1 MDGSRMSINI
11 GQVIYDLFGD
21 NGDLGVLLCIFL
33 IFLLDALLVPTLPE
47 LFFILG
53 FMAGAEHNTPIV
65 FGCELLL
72 MAILAELVG
81 ILSLYYVV
89 KHIRIP
95 KKIEKLVD
103 TYTKFLVMG
112 DERLLLLNRIA
123 PMIPFAGAFIA
134 IAKWDLK
141 KSIFYIVLGCV
152 LKYGIIMLLSNMF
165 LDFFSSDQAQLFMI
179 IMIVVVIA
187 VSMVLSIVVKKRH
200 GIDKGQDTEG
210 KERFP
215 TMRRL
220 T

>member
-179 IMIVVVIA
+179 IMIIVVIA

-200 GIDKGQDTEG
+200 GIDKEQNTEG
-210 KERFP
+210 KE
-215 TMRRL
+215 
-220 T
+220 

>member
-1 MDGSRMSINI
+1 MSINI

-152 LKYGIIMLLSNMF
+152 LKYGVIMLLSNMF

-200 GIDKGQDTEG
+200 GIDKEQNTEG
-210 KERFP
+210 KE
-215 TMRRL
+215 
-220 T
+220 

>member
-72 MAILAELVG
+72 VAILAELVG

-200 GIDKGQDTEG
+200 GIDKEQNTEG
-210 KERFP
+210 KE
-215 TMRRL
+215 
-220 T
+220 

>member
-72 MAILAELVG
+72 MSILAELVG

-200 GIDKGQDTEG
+200 GIDKEQNTEG
-210 KERFP
+210 KE
-215 TMRRL
+215 
-220 T
+220 

>member
-1 MDGSRMSINI
+1 MSTNI
-11 GQVIYDLFGD
+11 GQIIYDLFGD

-141 KSIFYIVLGCV
+141 KSMFYIVLGCV

-165 LDFFSSDQAQLFMI
+165 LDFFNSDQAQLFMI

-187 VSMVLSIVVKKRH
+187 VSMIMSFVIKKRH
-200 GIDKGQDTEG
+200 GLDEKQPPENED
-210 KERFP
+210 
-215 TMRRL
+215 
-220 T
+220 

>member
-95 KKIEKLVD
+95 KKIERLVD

-152 LKYGIIMLLSNMF
+152 LKYGVIMLLSNMF

-215 TMRRL
+215 TMQRL

>member
-1 MDGSRMSINI
+1 MSVNI

-210 KERFP
+210 KE
-215 TMRRL
+215 
-220 T
+220 

>member
-1 MDGSRMSINI
+1 MSTNI
-11 GQVIYDLFGD
+11 GQIIYDLFGD

-200 GIDKGQDTEG
+200 GIDKEQNTEG
-210 KERFP
+210 KE
-215 TMRRL
+215 
-220 T
+220 

>member
-1 MDGSRMSINI
+1 MSTNI
-11 GQVIYDLFGD
+11 GQIIYDLFGD

-95 KKIEKLVD
+95 KKIERLVD

-134 IAKWDLK
+134 IAKWNLK

-210 KERFP
+210 KE
-215 TMRRL
+215 
-220 T
+220 

>member
-95 KKIEKLVD
+95 KKIERLVD

-210 KERFP
+210 KE
-215 TMRRL
+215 
-220 T
+220 

>member
-1 MDGSRMSINI
+1 MSVNI

-215 TMRRL
+215 TMQRL

>member
-1 MDGSRMSINI
+1 MSTNI
-11 GQVIYDLFGD
+11 GQIIYDLFGD

-72 MAILAELVG
+72 VAILAELVG

-123 PMIPFAGAFIA
+123 PMKPFAGAFIA

-141 KSIFYIVLGCV
+141 KSMFYIVLGWV

-165 LDFFSSDQAQLFMI
+165 LDFFNSDQAQLFMI
-179 IMIVVVIA
+179 IMIVVVIV
-187 VSMVLSIVVKKRH
+187 VSMIMSFVIKKRH
-200 GIDKGQDTEG
+200 GLDEKQPPENDN
-210 KERFP
+210 
-215 TMRRL
+215 
-220 T
+220 

>member
-1 MDGSRMSINI
+1 MSTNI
-11 GQVIYDLFGD
+11 GQIIYDLFGD

-95 KKIEKLVD
+95 KKIERLVD

-210 KERFP
+210 KE
-215 TMRRL
+215 
-220 T
+220 

>member
-1 MDGSRMSINI
+1 MSINI

-95 KKIEKLVD
+95 KKIERLVD

-152 LKYGIIMLLSNMF
+152 LKYGVIMLLSNMF

-215 TMRRL
+215 TMQRL

>member
-141 KSIFYIVLGCV
+141 KSMFYIVLGCV

-165 LDFFSSDQAQLFMI
+165 LDFFNSDQAQLFMI

-187 VSMVLSIVVKKRH
+187 VSMIMSFVIKKRH
-200 GIDKGQDTEG
+200 GLDEKQPPENED
-210 KERFP
+210 
-215 TMRRL
+215 
-220 T
+220 

>member
-33 IFLLDALLVPTLPE
+33 IFLLDALLIPTLPE

-210 KERFP
+210 KE
-215 TMRRL
+215 
-220 T
+220 

>member
-1 MDGSRMSINI
+1 MSTNI
-11 GQVIYDLFGD
+11 GQIIYDLFGD

-72 MAILAELVG
+72 VAILAELVG

-141 KSIFYIVLGCV
+141 KSMFYIVLGCV

-165 LDFFSSDQAQLFMI
+165 LDFFNSDQAQLFMI
-179 IMIVVVIA
+179 IMIVGVIA
-187 VSMVLSIVVKKRH
+187 VSMIMSFVIKKRH
-200 GIDKGQDTEG
+200 GLDEKQPPENED
-210 KERFP
+210 
-215 TMRRL
+215 
-220 T
+220 

>member
-1 MDGSRMSINI
+1 MSINI

-72 MAILAELVG
+72 VAILAELVG

-200 GIDKGQDTEG
+200 GIDKEQNTEG
-210 KERFP
+210 KE
-215 TMRRL
+215 
-220 T
+220 

>member
-1 MDGSRMSINI
+1 MSTNI
-11 GQVIYDLFGD
+11 GQIIYDLFGD

-72 MAILAELVG
+72 VAILAELVG

-152 LKYGIIMLLSNMF
+152 LKYGVIMLLSNMF

-200 GIDKGQDTEG
+200 GIDKEQNTEG
-210 KERFP
+210 KE
-215 TMRRL
+215 
-220 T
+220 

>member
-1 MDGSRMSINI
+1 MSINI

-134 IAKWDLK
+134 IAKWNLK

-200 GIDKGQDTEG
+200 GIDKEQNTEG
-210 KERFP
+210 KE
-215 TMRRL
+215 
-220 T
+220 

>member
-1 MDGSRMSINI
+1 MSVNI

-112 DERLLLLNRIA
+112 DERLLLLDRIA

-141 KSIFYIVLGCV
+141 KSMFYIVLGCV

-165 LDFFSSDQAQLFMI
+165 LDFFNSDQAQLFMI

-187 VSMVLSIVVKKRH
+187 VSMIMSFVIKKRH
-200 GIDKGQDTEG
+200 GLDEKQPPENED
-210 KERFP
+210 
-215 TMRRL
+215 
-220 T
+220 

>member
-1 MDGSRMSINI
+1 MSINI

-72 MAILAELVG
+72 MAMLAELVG

-210 KERFP
+210 KE
-215 TMRRL
+215 
-220 T
+220 

>member
-1 MDGSRMSINI
+1 MSVNI

-141 KSIFYIVLGCV
+141 KSMFYIVLGCV

-165 LDFFSSDQAQLFMI
+165 LDFFNSDQAQLFMI

-187 VSMVLSIVVKKRH
+187 VSMIMSFVIKKRH
-200 GIDKGQDTEG
+200 GLDEKQPPENED
-210 KERFP
+210 
-215 TMRRL
+215 
-220 T
+220 

>member
-81 ILSLYYVV
+81 ILSLHYVV

-200 GIDKGQDTEG
+200 GIDKEQNTDG
-210 KERFP
+210 KE
-215 TMRRL
+215 
-220 T
+220 

>member
-1 MDGSRMSINI
+1 MSTNI
-11 GQVIYDLFGD
+11 GQIIYDLFGD

-72 MAILAELVG
+72 VAILAELVG

-141 KSIFYIVLGCV
+141 KSMFYIVLGCV

-165 LDFFSSDQAQLFMI
+165 LDFFNSDQAQLFMI

-187 VSMVLSIVVKKRH
+187 VSMIMSFAIKKRH
-200 GIDKGQDTEG
+200 GLDEKQPPENED
-210 KERFP
+210 
-215 TMRRL
+215 
-220 T
+220 

>member
-1 MDGSRMSINI
+1 MSVNI

-21 NGDLGVLLCIFL
+21 SGDLGVLLCIFL

-134 IAKWDLK
+134 IAKWNLK
-141 KSIFYIVLGCV
+141 KSISYIVLGCV

-200 GIDKGQDTEG
+200 GIDKEQNTEG
-210 KERFP
+210 KE
-215 TMRRL
+215 
-220 T
+220 

>member
-1 MDGSRMSINI
+1 MSTNI
-11 GQVIYDLFGD
+11 GQIIYDLFGD

-72 MAILAELVG
+72 VAILAELVG

-95 KKIEKLVD
+95 KKIERLVD

-152 LKYGIIMLLSNMF
+152 LKYGVIMLLSNMF

-200 GIDKGQDTEG
+200 GIDKEQNTEG
-210 KERFP
+210 KE
-215 TMRRL
+215 
-220 T
+220 

>member
-72 MAILAELVG
+72 VAILAELVG

-141 KSIFYIVLGCV
+141 KSMFYIVLGCV

-165 LDFFSSDQAQLFMI
+165 LDFFNSDQAQLFMI

-200 GIDKGQDTEG
+200 GIDKGQNTEG
-210 KERFP
+210 KE
-215 TMRRL
+215 
-220 T
+220 

>member
-1 MDGSRMSINI
+1 MSTNI
-11 GQVIYDLFGD
+11 GQIIYDLFGD

-152 LKYGIIMLLSNMF
+152 LKYGVIMLLSNMF

-215 TMRRL
+215 TMQRL

>member
-1 MDGSRMSINI
+1 MSINI

-65 FGCELLL
+65 FGCELIL

-200 GIDKGQDTEG
+200 GIDKEQNTEG
-210 KERFP
+210 KE
-215 TMRRL
+215 
-220 T
+220 

>member
-1 MDGSRMSINI
+1 MSINI

-95 KKIEKLVD
+95 KKIERLVD

-112 DERLLLLNRIA
+112 DERLLLLNRMA

-200 GIDKGQDTEG
+200 GIDKEQNTEG
-210 KERFP
+210 KE
-215 TMRRL
+215 
-220 T
+220 

>member
-1 MDGSRMSINI
+1 MSINI

-152 LKYGIIMLLSNMF
+152 LKYGIIMLLSNIF

-200 GIDKGQDTEG
+200 GIDKEQNTEG
-210 KERFP
+210 KE
-215 TMRRL
+215 
-220 T
+220 

>member
-72 MAILAELVG
+72 VAILAELVG

-141 KSIFYIVLGCV
+141 KSMFYIVLGCV

-165 LDFFSSDQAQLFMI
+165 LDFFNSDQAQLFMI

-187 VSMVLSIVVKKRH
+187 VSMIMSFVIKKRH
-200 GIDKGQDTEG
+200 GLDEKQPPENED
-210 KERFP
+210 
-215 TMRRL
+215 
-220 T
+220 